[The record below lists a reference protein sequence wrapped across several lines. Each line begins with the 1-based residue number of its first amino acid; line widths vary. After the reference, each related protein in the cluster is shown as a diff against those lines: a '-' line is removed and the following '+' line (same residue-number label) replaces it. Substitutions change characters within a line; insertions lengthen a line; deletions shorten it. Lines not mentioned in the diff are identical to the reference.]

1 MAALQIRAIPQ
12 YRCGL
17 RLALGANSSFSFVSI
32 FLTRDTRACV
42 HTTDACATQSIGF
55 TLSSRMNHSNTAVPS
70 VQERLHQA
78 HQLLAHGE
86 RDQATPLLQ
95 SLLLDSHARLEA
107 HHLIEAHGLPGSFTN
122 MMGLNC
128 QISPEDDIFRFF
140 CTHPSS
146 KNPLRDYFAD
156 GWRTL
161 SELMVLLEEVDK
173 PLLKTSSF
181 LEFASGHGRFTRHLV
196 KAIGAE
202 RVTVSDV
209 VRDAVSF
216 SSHTFGVGG
225 FHSSLVPEQVV
236 FPKKY
241 DLVFV
246 LSLFSHL
253 PKSTWGRWLKCLY
266 EGVAKGGVLVFSTH
280 GLKAAKH
287 DNVTLDEDG
296 FFFAPSSESSAIDV
310 EQYGT
315 TFTSE
320 EFVMSQI
327 DKTVGAAALQHRALL
342 QFWNHQDA
350 YVLRRP

>member
-1 MAALQIRAIPQ
+1 M
-12 YRCGL
+12 
-17 RLALGANSSFSFVSI
+17 
-32 FLTRDTRACV
+32 
-42 HTTDACATQSIGF
+42 
-55 TLSSRMNHSNTAVPS
+55 
-70 VQERLHQA
+70 
-78 HQLLAHGE
+78 
-86 RDQATPLLQ
+86 ATPLLQ
-95 SLLLDSHARLEA
+95 SLLLDSHTRLEA
-107 HHLIEAHGLPGSFTN
+107 HHLIETHDLPGSFTN

-128 QISPEDDIFRFF
+128 HISPEDDIFRFF
-140 CTHPSS
+140 CSHPSS
-146 KNPLRDYFAD
+146 QNPLRDYFAD

-161 SELMVLLEEVDK
+161 SELMVLLESIDK

-216 SSHTFGVGG
+216 SRRTFAVRG
-225 FHSSLVPEQVV
+225 FESLLVPEQVV
-236 FPKKY
+236 FPQKY
-241 DLVFV
+241 EVVFV

-253 PKSTWGRWLKCLY
+253 PKSTWSRWLKCLY
-266 EGVAKGGVLVFSTH
+266 DGVAPGGVLVFSTH
-280 GLKAAKH
+280 GMKAAKH

-320 EFVMSQI
+320 DFVMSQI
-327 DKTVGAAALQHRALL
+327 EQTLGTNLLQHKALL

>member
-1 MAALQIRAIPQ
+1 
-12 YRCGL
+12 
-17 RLALGANSSFSFVSI
+17 
-32 FLTRDTRACV
+32 
-42 HTTDACATQSIGF
+42 
-55 TLSSRMNHSNTAVPS
+55 MNHSNTAAPS
-70 VQERLHQA
+70 VQERLCQA
-78 HQLLAHGE
+78 RQHLAHGE
-86 RDQATPLLQ
+86 RDLATSLLQ
-95 SLLLDSHARLEA
+95 SLLLDPQTRLEA
-107 HHLIEAHGLPGSFTN
+107 HHLIETNGLPGSFGN

-128 QISPEDDIFRFF
+128 QISPGDDIFRFF
-140 CTHPSS
+140 CSHPSS

-196 KAIGAE
+196 KAIGAG

-209 VRDAVSF
+209 VSDAVVF
-216 SSHTFGVGG
+216 STQTFGVRG
-225 FHSSLVPEQVV
+225 FQSSLVPEQVA
-236 FPKKY
+236 FPHKF
-241 DLVFV
+241 DVVFV

-253 PKSTWGRWLKCLY
+253 PKSTWSRWLKCLY
-266 EGVAKGGVLVFSTH
+266 GGVASGGVLVFSTH
-280 GLKAAKH
+280 GIKAAKH
-287 DNVTLDEDG
+287 DNVTLDKEG
-296 FFFAPSSESSAIDV
+296 FFFVPSSESSAIEV

-320 EFVMSQI
+320 GFVMSQI
-327 DKTVGAAALQHRALL
+327 EQTLGADVFRHKALL